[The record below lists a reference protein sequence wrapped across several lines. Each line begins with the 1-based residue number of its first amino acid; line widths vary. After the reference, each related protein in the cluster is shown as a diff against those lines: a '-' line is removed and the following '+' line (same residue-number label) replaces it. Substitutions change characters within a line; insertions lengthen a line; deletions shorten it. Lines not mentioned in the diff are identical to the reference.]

1 MTRYE
6 IVVEI
11 PIYVDAECLTDAEEI
26 AAEMVAEW
34 HDGTFTIAYTSEVSD
49 ESR

>member
-1 MTRYE
+1 MARYE

-11 PIYVDAECLTDAEEI
+11 PVYVEAECLTDAEEI

-34 HDGTFTIAYTSEVSD
+34 HDGTFTIAYTSDGSD
-49 ESR
+49 DTR